1 MILVRTDDYN
11 ANPAKYAKFLRGI
24 YRAIDMYNS
33 DPDKFIAISAPF
45 FDTPPAEMK
54 EALEGVKYTSY
65 EESLTYLPSSS
76 GKGKLKE
83 VFDAFNEIN
92 VALDL
97 QDAPLEYSP
106 YVDGS
111 ALEGLFDGFKR

>member
-1 MILVRTDDYN
+1 
-11 ANPAKYAKFLRGI
+11 
-24 YRAIDMYNS
+24 MYNS

-65 EESLTYLPSSS
+65 EESVTYLPSSS
-76 GKGKLKE
+76 GEGKLKE

-111 ALEGLFDGFKR
+111 TLEGLFDGFER